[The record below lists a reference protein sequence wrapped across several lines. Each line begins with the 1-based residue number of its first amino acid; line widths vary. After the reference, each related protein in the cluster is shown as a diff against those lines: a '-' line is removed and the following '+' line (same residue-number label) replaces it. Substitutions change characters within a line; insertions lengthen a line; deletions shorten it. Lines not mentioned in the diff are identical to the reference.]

1 MQATEAERRLGDCKG
16 LFDSERQRC
25 LRAWFTWVAASKVT
39 LLREHMDAQDW
50 YHLPEHTMIWQ
61 EHEVAEESEAGLAVQ
76 SRIYLPSQASGYVL
90 GVLCSVCAE
99 LNRAG
104 NMLERGV
111 MLELVAFMSSL
122 VARCFEDT
130 IVASQR
136 PISQDGYVQLLFD
149 FDFIMDVLS
158 AVGSLPESDETRAL
172 TTRLDA
178 LRSRL
183 REGIDPFDLV
193 VYEKPLAEARARLYV
208 RCEVLLG
215 NFTRLNRIHV
225 GTKAAISS
233 SDRDNMVAVA
243 PGVPRFPPLPV
254 STARKVAVKAPSE
267 SRLPSALLAPGSRAT
282 SFDQLL
288 LRASAQ

>member
-1 MQATEAERRLGDCKG
+1 MFDNERL
-16 LFDSERQRC
+16 RC
-25 LRAWFTWVAASKVT
+25 LRAWFTWMAACKVA
-39 LLREHMDAQDW
+39 LLREHIEAQDW

-76 SRIYLPSQASGYVL
+76 SRIYLPTQASGFVL

-111 MLELVAFMSSL
+111 MLELVAFLSGL
-122 VARCFEDT
+122 VTRCFEDT
-130 IVASQR
+130 ISSQR

-149 FDFIMDVLS
+149 FDFITDVLS
-158 AVGSLPESDETRAL
+158 AAGNLPESDETRSL
-172 TTRLDA
+172 TARFDA
-178 LRSRL
+178 VRTRL

-193 VYEKPLAEARARLYV
+193 VYEKPLNEARARLYV

-243 PGVPRFPPLPV
+243 PVVPRFPPLPV
-254 STARKVAVKAPSE
+254 STARKVVVKALSE
-267 SRLPSALLAPGSRAT
+267 SRLPAGLPPGSRDT

-288 LRASAQ
+288 RVSAQ